1 MPQFNDYE
9 CSSSIPLHTVTEQ
22 TKIFFLICFEPD
34 SVTYT
39 MGGHLSTPGPA
50 GSLTVPRV
58 HIRKVTHYAIFWELM
73 SGLGKS
79 MEGA

>member
-1 MPQFNDYE
+1 M
-9 CSSSIPLHTVTEQ
+9 SVVLPLNTLTEQ
-22 TKIFFLICFEPD
+22 TKIFFLIYFEPD

-58 HIRKVTHYAIFWELM
+58 HIRKVTHYTIFWELM
-73 SGLGKS
+73 SGLGKT